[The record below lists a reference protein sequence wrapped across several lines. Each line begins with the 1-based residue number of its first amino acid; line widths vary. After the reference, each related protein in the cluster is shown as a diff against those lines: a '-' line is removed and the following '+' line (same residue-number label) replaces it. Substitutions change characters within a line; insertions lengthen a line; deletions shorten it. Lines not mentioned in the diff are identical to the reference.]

1 VTRPAPRG
9 WHRCPCGCDGNVP
22 DRVFACRS
30 GWARL
35 PRDMRGAIRRTA
47 GRPIL
52 DQERADIIVA
62 AIEFYR
68 STP

>member
-22 DRVFACRS
+22 NRVFACRA

-35 PRDMRGAIRRTA
+35 PGDLQAAVRRTA
-47 GRPIL
+47 TRSIIDP
-52 DQERADIIVA
+52 ERADIVLA

-68 STP
+68 AEP